1 MFRDLAKCT
10 ARLKGGR
17 YDGAV
22 ISTVVWENTPGV
34 ASREPEVLVD
44 KHKMLRVRA
53 VDASGRLTITMLLG
67 RSAPLP
73 AANGAGSVKLA
84 ATVVIAGDTA
94 GTAGTSAAAAR
105 EPAAEL
111 PVALPREL
119 AFSFTAAEILDF
131 VTAIDDT
138 NPLHR
143 AEFLSPPLVPGL
155 AIVERILAACGSGRV
170 QSLAMKFTAP
180 SFAGDNICVTLTEG

>member
-10 ARLKGGR
+10 AQLKGGR

-22 ISTVVWENTPGV
+22 ISTVVWENMPG
-34 ASREPEVLVD
+34 AESREPEVLVD
-44 KHKMLRVRA
+44 RHKMLRVRA

-84 ATVVIAGDTA
+84 TTVVPAGDTA
-94 GTAGTSAAAAR
+94 GANATAAR
-105 EPAAEL
+105 EQAADLPAT
-111 PVALPREL
+111 LPREL
-119 AFSFTAAEILDF
+119 EFSFTAAEILDF

-155 AIVERILAACGSGRV
+155 AIVERILAACDAGRV

>member
-10 ARLKGGR
+10 AQLKGGR

-34 ASREPEVLVD
+34 TSREPKVLVD
-44 KHKMLRVRA
+44 KHKMLRMRA
-53 VDASGRLTITMLLG
+53 IDASGQLTITMLLG
-67 RSAPLP
+67 RNAPLP
-73 AANGAGSVKLA
+73 AANDAGSVKLM
-84 ATVVIAGDTA
+84 ATVAPAGN
-94 GTAGTSAAAAR
+94 SAAR
-105 EPAAEL
+105 EQAAEL
-111 PVALPREL
+111 PTALPREL
-119 AFSFTAAEILDF
+119 AFSFTATGILDF

-138 NPLHR
+138 NQLHR

-155 AIVERILAACGSGRV
+155 AIVERILAACGAGRV